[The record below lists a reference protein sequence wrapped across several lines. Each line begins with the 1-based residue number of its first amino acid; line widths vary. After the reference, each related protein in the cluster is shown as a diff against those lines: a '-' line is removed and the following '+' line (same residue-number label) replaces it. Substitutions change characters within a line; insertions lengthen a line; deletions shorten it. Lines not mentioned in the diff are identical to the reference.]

1 MLLFVLLYGIEATLR
16 KYIIATPLLIGL
28 KYIPLFWSIRRRY
41 LGLAFFVL
49 STCSLLLL
57 TTASSSLTGVLYDLL
72 GLILVPFV
80 LYLLA
85 SRSEL
90 VVGQSVPI
98 VKASALLGS
107 LNALL
112 IIWQFFAGPNHFIS
126 QTVDQSFSQHV
137 YGVGGLFQK
146 APGIAAVSS
155 PFISVAGLIALE
167 KLRKPNIN
175 KLKKYSFILLQSIIG
190 VSPFFNLP
198 SRTYFLGVYLFF
210 AFRLLAFLFSRRSLL
225 ARLKLLSPLIA
236 GLLTIAATVSIF
248 YWNEAIELF
257 SADRVFSDFGSVVSR
272 LLNDYYPLSQL
283 DLDLPLLGGAG
294 LGSLVGSNYWE
305 LASFPQCFG
314 VWREFEAPRLV
325 CQFGWFGL
333 MLILSRLFIALV
345 FVIKARQFFKGKS
358 YVSACGFSYV
368 ALQLLL
374 MLQLGVNDY
383 AAGLILVAII
393 SSAPEGIGIIKSRQ
407 A

>member
-16 KYIIATPLLIGL
+16 KYIIASPILICL

-41 LGLAFFVL
+41 LGFAFFVL

-72 GLILVPFV
+72 GLVLVPFV

-90 VVGQSVPI
+90 LVGQSLPL
-98 VKASALLGS
+98 VKASALFGT

-112 IIWQFFAGPNHFIS
+112 IISQFFAGPNHFIS

-137 YGVGGLFQK
+137 YGAGGLFQK

-155 PFISVAGLIALE
+155 PFFSVAGIIALE
-167 KLRKPNIN
+167 KLITLNIS
-175 KLKKYSFILLQSIIG
+175 KQKKYFLIFLQLVIG

-198 SRTYFLGVYLFF
+198 SRTYFLGVYLFYALRF
-210 AFRLLAFLFSRRSLL
+210 LALFFSRRPLL
-225 ARLKLLSPLIA
+225 ARLKFLFPLIF
-236 GLLTIAATVSIF
+236 GLLAVAAVSVLS
-248 YWNEAIELF
+248 WNEALELF
-257 SADRVFSDFGSVVSR
+257 GADRVFSDLGSVVSR
-272 LLNDYYPLSQL
+272 LLSDYYPLSQL
-283 DLDLPLLGGAG
+283 DLDLPFLGGAG
-294 LGSLVGSNYWE
+294 LGSLVGSNYWDV
-305 LASFPQCFG
+305 ANFPQCLG
-314 VWREFEAPRLV
+314 VWQEYEAPRLV

-333 MLILSRLFIALV
+333 ILILSRLFIAFV
-345 FVIKARQFFKGKS
+345 FVIKARRLFEGHS
-358 YVSACGFSYV
+358 YLAACGFSYV

-383 AAGLILVAII
+383 AAGLILVAVT
-393 SSAPEGIGIIKSRQ
+393 SSAASGIGIIKSREVW
-407 A
+407 